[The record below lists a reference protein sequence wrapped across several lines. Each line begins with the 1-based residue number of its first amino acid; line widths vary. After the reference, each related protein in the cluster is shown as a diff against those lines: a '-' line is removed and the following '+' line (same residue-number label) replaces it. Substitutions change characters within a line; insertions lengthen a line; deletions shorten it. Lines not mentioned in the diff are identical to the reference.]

1 MWKCLCLLFSLF
13 FLAGCGKSWD
23 VGNVDLDVVPVADEN
38 HMLNVEL
45 DNDEVQALIM
55 AIDDEYKAR
64 ATYGAVVEKF
74 GEISPFVNIIE
85 AEQKHVDELLVLF
98 EKYEVSVPN
107 DNWEI
112 NPDDFET
119 RESACTVGVNAEMG
133 NVLLYD
139 MLLPKIKHQDI
150 VDVFEKLQDASENNH
165 LSAFEK
171 CGG

>member
-1 MWKCLCLLFSLF
+1 MVVMF
-13 FLAGCGKSWD
+13 FVVTGCEKSTD

-64 ATYGAVVEKF
+64 ATYKAIVEKF
-74 GEISPFVNIIE
+74 GEISPFASIIK
-85 AEQKHVDELLVLF
+85 AEQKHIDELLMLF
-98 EKYEVSVPN
+98 EKYEVMVPS
-107 DNWEI
+107 DSWEI
-112 NPDDFET
+112 SPDDFESK
-119 RESACTVGVNAEMG
+119 ELACVLGVNAELN

-165 LSAFEK
+165 LLAFEK
-171 CGG
+171 CGE